1 MMNNIYI
8 TSDNFRKYF
17 FIEKLINY
25 NENQYT
31 TVFMEF
37 EDLIHNIDNS
47 IEDDQLNID
56 TIVKIIK
63 PKLLYYEN

>member
-1 MMNNIYI
+1 MNNIYI